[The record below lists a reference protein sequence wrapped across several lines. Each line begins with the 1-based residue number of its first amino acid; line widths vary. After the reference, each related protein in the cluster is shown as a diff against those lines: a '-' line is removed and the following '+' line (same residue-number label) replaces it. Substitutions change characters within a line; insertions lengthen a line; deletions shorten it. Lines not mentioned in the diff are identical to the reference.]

1 MSECLK
7 VKEKRKIIVLTE
19 IAEQFQKDSKYSE
32 AELNQTLK
40 SNFED
45 FVTLRRYLIEYG
57 FMDRTTDCSEYWLK

>member
-1 MSECLK
+1 LK